1 MGPMGFMGPGG
12 RFCSGNGAEM
22 ADHLLVRIEH
32 KVKPTEA
39 QKPAFEE
46 LKSAVK
52 AAAGKVQQAC
62 PAQPAQAPGDP
73 PAAPVSPLERLADAE
88 TLTAATLEAIKTVRP
103 AAEKFYAT
111 LDDGQKKKL
120 SERWSHWRD
129 GRWGRYRGHGPDGGP
144 SDDKPGEG
152 QRSE

>member
-1 MGPMGFMGPGG
+1 
-12 RFCSGNGAEM
+12 M

-46 LKSAVK
+46 LKTAIK

-62 PAQPAQAPGDP
+62 PAQSAQTAPGDQS
-73 PAAPVSPLERLADAE
+73 AAPANPLERLANAE
-88 TLTAATLEAIKTVRP
+88 TMTAATLEAIKTVRP

-120 SERWSHWRD
+120 SERWGKWRH
-129 GRWGRYRGHGPDGGP
+129 GGWGRYRGHGPDGGP
-144 SDDKPGEG
+144 GDDEPGEG
-152 QRSE
+152 QRSK